1 MSGAAH
7 GMGRRPS
14 AAMTCRSGTTDATR
28 SARKNATSGSDA
40 GCSSGASVGPVRRR
54 PPGVSGS
61 TLRAISSAVM
71 RRQLSHHLKLVAW
84 R

>member
-1 MSGAAH
+1 MNGASH

-14 AAMTCRSGTTDATR
+14 VAMTCRSGMTDATS
-28 SARKNATSGSDA
+28 SARKNAKSGSEA

-54 PPGVSGS
+54 PPGACG
-61 TLRAISSAVM
+61 TALRAISSAVM